1 MSYVSGS
8 TGPTVS
14 GYDTQGPKPLPRSAF
29 EVTNTEGPIVMAI
42 SASASNPPGASDT
55 IGATRAVY
63 VGRGG
68 NITFRLADSSSARF
82 RNVDDGTMLP
92 VWVTEFSGSVSDV
105 EFLY

>member
-8 TGPTVS
+8 KITPS
-14 GYDTQGPKPLPRSAF
+14 GFGIQTPKPLPASAF

-42 SASASNPPGASDT
+42 SASASNPPGSSDT
-55 IGATRAVY
+55 IGVTRAVY
-63 VGRGG
+63 VGSGG
-68 NITFRLADSSSARF
+68 NITFRLADSSSATF

-92 VWVTEFSGSVSDV
+92 VRVTEFSGSVSDV